1 MVMYIMSKIE
11 LITQIVRAH
20 IFKTFKSK
28 NSDHLL
34 LSLVQFIELSIS
46 SIGVLMSAERIILA
60 YLLWSTWRCACM
72 ISCRTIGP
80 NTAGIIK
87 MRNNKSICVVSH
99 MSPQQTWGQ
108 RSSRGQWPLVQFLVW
123 GQIWYYNDCK
133 RMWSRKQAR
142 LVVSRTAL
150 FLVPFKCW
158 QHCWITLEN
167 QTPIQLSNW
176 IKSQHFQIF
185 SSKKNGKEELSKKWQ
200 VHSETI
206 FCFDYDLSY
215 KGEEKLP

>member
-1 MVMYIMSKIE
+1 M
-11 LITQIVRAH
+11 Q
-20 IFKTFKSK
+20 
-28 NSDHLL
+28 
-34 LSLVQFIELSIS
+34 
-46 SIGVLMSAERIILA
+46 
-60 YLLWSTWRCACM
+60 
-72 ISCRTIGP
+72 
-80 NTAGIIK
+80 
-87 MRNNKSICVVSH
+87 NNESICVVSH

-133 RMWSRKQAR
+133 SMWSRKQAR

-185 SSKKNGKEELSKKWQ
+185 SSKKKWKGRVVRSDRCIQKLFFVLIMIYHTREKKNFTSMVQCVERNLS
-200 VHSETI
+200 VAA
-206 FCFDYDLSY
+206 
-215 KGEEKLP
+215 